1 LIVSTTEKSGSGP
14 EFDVAIVLTTIGVG
28 VDTDPAALARTLVEE
43 RLAACV
49 NILPAMT
56 SVYRWEG
63 RIEKD
68 QERQLVIKTTHD
80 RLGALEARLRHL
92 HPYEVPEFLVL
103 AASGGSEAYLR
114 WVRESATPEPKS

>member
-1 LIVSTTEKSGSGP
+1 LIVSTTEKSGAAAD
-14 EFDVAIVLTTIGVG
+14 FDVVIVLTTIGVG
-28 VDTDPAALARTLVEE
+28 VDADPAALARTLVEE

-56 SVYRWEG
+56 SLYRWEG

-68 QERQLVIKTTHD
+68 QERQLVIKTTRD
-80 RLGALEARLRHL
+80 RLAALEERVRHL

-103 AASGGSEAYLR
+103 PASGGSDAYIQWVGESTRLEA
-114 WVRESATPEPKS
+114 K